1 MIERKRR
8 EKKKGVKTH
17 GAIPL
22 CRKKAMGLLGVNV
35 GRCSATTS
43 FLNRT
48 SFSLPLP
55 PPCEMEL
62 WFQCRVT
69 RSHAQVCMKQ
79 KGMFLSLFDKDG
91 NSSPH
96 KDEKMTSFRSCVLF
110 LLLFFLSN
118 NNPNCRLLVFFVSL
132 LFFSPF
138 FPLPFSLSKNVT
150 LYTSVCV
157 VVIVICFR
165 FHVEKAQKRK
175 LHYSL

>member
-1 MIERKRR
+1 MVQFLSVERKRWASWESMWVAAR
-8 EKKKGVKTH
+8 PRLPSSIE
-17 GAIPL
+17 
-22 CRKKAMGLLGVNV
+22 LL
-35 GRCSATTS
+35 SPS
-43 FLNRT
+43 P
-48 SFSLPLP
+48 S